1 MFSDKYFSISDFAK
15 LVGVTRQTL
24 LYYDRIDLFKPIKTL
39 ENGYRVYSRTQINIF
54 SLIYML
60 GEMGVPL
67 KEIKQIVERI
77 SPDTAIE
84 VLKKQQCEVQKK
96 VQKLEML
103 EGMMALRMEQ
113 IALGREILER
123 PDPDISITELSADTP
138 VYLGERIDCSWEAV
152 TDEMLIDFYTRCE
165 ARGLPMIFSGGLMK
179 RREMLQLGELTQISQ
194 MFCRLRDS
202 RGSNAVI
209 PRGSYAVAYAK
220 GAYANVGEAYSR
232 ILSYIKEAR
241 LQIIGNAYE
250 EYLLDELAESHPERF
265 VVRIMVQV
273 FPT

>member
-24 LYYDRIDLFKPIKTL
+24 LYYDRIGLFKPIKTM

-165 ARGLPMIFSGGLMK
+165 ARGFPMIFSGGLMK

-209 PRGSYAVAYAK
+209 PRGSYVVTYAK

-241 LQIIGNAYE
+241 LQIVGNAYE

-273 FPT
+273 FLT